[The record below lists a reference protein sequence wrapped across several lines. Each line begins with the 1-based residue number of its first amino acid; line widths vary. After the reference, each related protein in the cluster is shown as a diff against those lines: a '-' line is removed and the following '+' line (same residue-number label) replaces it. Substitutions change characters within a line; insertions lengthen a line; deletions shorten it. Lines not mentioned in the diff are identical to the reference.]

1 MRTTKF
7 ISLFE
12 WLVYISNCWIERF
25 NLQNNWY
32 YYWIQILCKNMAG
45 MMMNDT
51 KTEDI
56 LDCKQNF
63 LIQFIKNYGWILL
76 FFIIGFGSI
85 VFSFGKNFLRVP
97 GDLGDAR
104 FNNYILEHFYQ
115 RIIQRAPDYW
125 NAPMFYPYPLAT
137 AFSDNLLGSAPFY
150 TAIRIFG
157 FSRETAFQ
165 GWFLFGFVLNY
176 IVSAYVLKK
185 VKLQSISVATGAFL
199 FTFGLP
205 MLAQEGHPQLIYRFC
220 IPAACYFLY
229 DFSDKPKLKTVFF
242 LMAAIIWQF
251 YLTIYMGFF
260 LLLLIVVM
268 VFMIPLS
275 DSSINIIKFWFVR
288 IRSAW
293 NHSRGSQ
300 KVWLITGLIL
310 LAATLLQLFLPY
322 LQVTKLYHFSRGSDE
337 IKTML
342 PRLSSYLLSDNS
354 ALWRL
359 GRNNFKDLPMRH
371 EHQLFPG
378 LAAASLLLIG
388 LLWKKTDEKIPFLQI
403 HATSLLIIFFITFS
417 VNEKSLY
424 FLLLKIPGYNSI
436 RAVTR
441 IQLVLLWPLA
451 VYIAFVTDRIV
462 RLNSSIFRIKAAL
475 GLILVLMISESVFFS
490 HSTYSKIEGQ
500 KRVDSLRK
508 IAEYSLKKAK
518 KPDPVLLIH
527 GKAGDP
533 WQITAL
539 DAMLT
544 AQELGV
550 PLINGY
556 SGNAPE
562 FSFAEWM
569 HSCQTLPGSVDFYIE
584 KANEFLHDPELKL
597 KERIVY
603 VRYAECGL

>member
-1 MRTTKF
+1 
-7 ISLFE
+7 
-12 WLVYISNCWIERF
+12 
-25 NLQNNWY
+25 
-32 YYWIQILCKNMAG
+32 
-45 MMMNDT
+45 MMMIDAKSET
-51 KTEDI
+51 I
-56 LDCKQNF
+56 LDCKQSSLFQF
-63 LIQFIKNYGWILL
+63 LKNYGWIFV
-76 FFIIGFGSI
+76 FFIIGFGSL
-85 VFSFGKNFLRVP
+85 VFSLGKNFLQVP

-115 RIIQRAPDYW
+115 WLIHRETDYW
-125 NAPMFYPYPLAT
+125 NAPIFYPYPLAT

-150 TAIRIFG
+150 AVIRILG

-176 IVSAYVLKK
+176 VVSVYVLKK
-185 VKLQSISVATGAFL
+185 VNLHSLPVATGAFL

-229 DFSDKPKLKTVFF
+229 DFTNKPKLKTIFF
-242 LMAAIIWQF
+242 LMTAIIWQF

-268 VFMIPLS
+268 AFMIPLS
-275 DSSINIIKFWFVR
+275 VSSINIIKFWFSR

-293 NHSRGSQ
+293 KDARGSH
-300 KVWLITGLIL
+300 KLWCIAGLIL
-310 LAATLLQLFLPY
+310 LTALLVHLFIPY
-322 LQVTKLYHFSRGSDE
+322 LQVTNLYHFSRGFDE

-342 PRLSSYLLSDNS
+342 PRLSSYLLSDHS
-354 ALWRL
+354 TLWRL
-359 GRNNFKDLPMRH
+359 GMKNFKDLPMRH

-378 LAAASLLLIG
+378 LAAAILLLIG
-388 LLWKKTDEKIPFLQI
+388 MLWKKTDEKIPFLQI
-403 HATSLLIIFFITFS
+403 HATSLLIIFLITIS

-424 FLLLKIPGYNSI
+424 YLLLKIPGYNSI

-451 VYIAFVTDRIV
+451 VYIAFVIDRMV
-462 RLNSSIFRIKAAL
+462 RLNSSIFRVKAAL
-475 GLILVLMISESVFFS
+475 GVILLLMVSESVFFS

-508 IAEYSLKKAK
+508 IAEYSLKKANY
-518 KPDPVLLIH
+518 PDPVLLIH

-533 WQITAL
+533 WHITAL

-556 SGNAPE
+556 SGNAPAY
-562 FSFAEWM
+562 SYAEWM
-569 HSCQTLPGSVDFYIE
+569 HSCQTLPGSVNFYVD
-584 KANEFLHDPELKL
+584 KANEFLQDPGLKL

-603 VRYAECGL
+603 VRYWECGLY